1 MDAHILTV
9 DDEPVN
15 QRLVSKVLTA
25 SGYQVTTADSAKE
38 AFELVER
45 IHFDLIILDVLMPEI
60 DGYEAC
66 RRLREN
72 PLTAQTPI
80 ILLTALD
87 SLDSKMKGFEAGADD
102 YLPKPCEPEELVAR
116 VRVWLRRSASI
127 KEEKVSDRLGKVIAV
142 FSLRGGV
149 GVTSIAAN
157 LSVGL
162 AQLWGNQTAL
172 IDMVFNAGQA
182 ALMLN
187 LPLRNTWSDI
197 ANVPAKEID
206 RDMVNMLLRIHS
218 SGTNVLPAPRKI
230 QDGELIDAEKVQ
242 HVIDIIQQ
250 EYEYILLDLPH
261 NFSDTTLTGLDIA
274 DDILVVFT
282 PELASVRATSMA
294 LDIFDSLDYPRDI
307 IHLVLNWTFAR
318 NGLARDDI
326 QATLNRKIE
335 LVLPNAPDQ
344 FIKAINFGA
353 PPVYSEPNTPLAAL
367 FEDMSFALS
376 KEEHRKKRP
385 EEPTAAWI
393 RLAKRMQQRKK
404 K

>member
-1 MDAHILTV
+1 MAEKV
-9 DDEPVN
+9 
-15 QRLVSKVLTA
+15 RL
-25 SGYQVTTADSAKE
+25 YQEV
-38 AFELVER
+38 
-45 IHFDLIILDVLMPEI
+45 
-60 DGYEAC
+60 
-66 RRLREN
+66 
-72 PLTAQTPI
+72 
-80 ILLTALD
+80 
-87 SLDSKMKGFEAGADD
+87 
-102 YLPKPCEPEELVAR
+102 
-116 VRVWLRRSASI
+116 
-127 KEEKVSDRLGKVIAV
+127 KVSDHLGKVIAV

-149 GVTSIAAN
+149 GVTTIAAN

-197 ANVPAKEID
+197 AKIPTKEID
-206 RDMVNMLLRIHS
+206 REMVNMLLRIHS

-230 QDGELIDAEKVQ
+230 QDGELIDADKVH
-242 HVIDIIQQ
+242 HVIEIIQR

-294 LDIFDSLDYPRDI
+294 LDIFDSLEYPRDI

-318 NGLARDDI
+318 NGLARSDI
-326 QATLNRKIE
+326 QDTLNRKIE
-335 LVLPNAPDQ
+335 LVIPNAADQ
-344 FIKAINFGA
+344 FIKAINFGT
-353 PPVYSEPNTPLAAL
+353 PPVFGEPNTPLAAL

-385 EEPTAAWI
+385 EEPTATWM
-393 RLAKRMQQRKK
+393 RLAKRMRQRKK
-404 K
+404 NGQR